1 MSKVVN
7 IRKKELNKRG
17 YIDFNDWNQ
26 SENTIYIGR
35 NMNVYVKGANKS
47 KWSNPYSVKKF
58 GRTKCLEMYEEYI
71 RSNTVLM
78 NSLDELKNR
87 ELGCWCY
94 PEPCHGDILIKLLN
108 E

>member
-1 MSKVVN
+1 MK
-7 IRKKELNKRG
+7 
-17 YIDFNDWNQ
+17 
-26 SENTIYIGR
+26 
-35 NMNVYVKGANKS
+35 VYVKGANKS
-47 KWSNPYSVKKF
+47 KWSNPFYVNKF
-58 GRTKCLEMYEEYI
+58 GRIKCLDMYEEYI